1 MTRCEHNCLLCKNEN
16 LGRCLNSGEDVSLKD
31 TPVCKDYIYWGSSLH
46 LKEII
51 YAESLG
57 IKELNEEQLAI
68 VKEEYNREIKEGIRD
83 KDGLTEQEYLASYRP
98 SNYEKPSVTVDMLVF
113 GMNHN
118 FSNLKVLLIQRGGH
132 PYLNS
137 WALPGGFVAMNE
149 SCYESAQRELEEE
162 TGLKD
167 VYMEQLYTFSNPK
180 RDPRMRVIDV
190 AYMTLLKTIPVAN
203 AGDDAK
209 DALWFDVNLSDN
221 ELVLRNEERGISIC
235 YHLDKKE
242 FTNGIISTLGY
253 VPRLEKSTKIVKGKE
268 VEVKSG
274 LAFDHV
280 EILLEGLLRLRNK
293 IEYTDL
299 AFNLVPDE
307 FTLSD
312 LQMVYEVVGGVKLYK
327 KNFRDKIKNQ
337 VESLNKKGKSIVG
350 NKSAELY
357 RYKKEGK

>member
-1 MTRCEHNCLLCKNEN
+1 MKRCEHNCLLCKNEY
-16 LGRCLNSGEDVSLKD
+16 LGRCMNNGEFVTGENKL
-31 TPVCKDYIYWGSSLH
+31 VCNDYIYWGSSLH

-51 YAESLG
+51 YAEKLG
-57 IKELNEEQLAI
+57 LKELNEEQLEL
-68 VKEEYNREIKEGIRD
+68 VKEEYEKEIRDGIRD
-83 KDGLTEQEYLASYRP
+83 KDGLTEKEYLDRYKP
-98 SNYEKPSVTVDMLVF
+98 SNYERPSVTVDMLVF
-113 GMNHN
+113 GMSSNL
-118 FSNLKVLLIQRGGH
+118 SNLKVLLIQRGGH

-167 VYMEQLYTFSNPK
+167 VYMEQLYPFSNPN

-209 DALWFDVNLSDN
+209 AALWFDVELSDTD
-221 ELVLRNEERGISIC
+221 LVLRNEEHGITIC
-235 YHLDKKE
+235 YRLENRDFK
-242 FTNGIISTLGY
+242 NGVISTIGY
-253 VPRLEKSTKIVKGKE
+253 VPKLEKSTKIVKGKE
-268 VEVKSG
+268 VEVNNG

-293 IEYTDL
+293 IDYTDL

-312 LQMVYEVVGGVKLYK
+312 LQMVYEVVGGTKLYK

-350 NKSAELY
+350 NKSSELY
-357 RYKKEGK
+357 KYKR